1 MKQNPEVR
9 FGEGRLARARRGLV
23 AASVVVALAVVGLVA
38 AAPLLRDHSQQRL
51 EQRAGREVTA
61 TAQRT
66 RTRLLA
72 DPAAGQA
79 TLRGIADRADGV
91 EVLNVETGTTGVR
104 LVFRV
109 RVAKTAS
116 SVFGWQRATADG
128 CFAQVVGPGSN
139 PAGLERMPC
148 PS

>member
-1 MKQNPEVR
+1 MR
-9 FGEGRLARARRGLV
+9 FGGGRSAWTRHGLIAGAV
-23 AASVVVALAVVGLVA
+23 AVVLTAVGTVA
-38 AAPLLRDHSQQRL
+38 TPLLRDRSQQRL
-51 EQRAGREVTA
+51 EQRAAREVIA
-61 TAQRT
+61 TAQWT
-66 RTRLLA
+66 RTQLLA

-91 EVLNVETGTTGVR
+91 EVLTLETGAAGVR

-116 SVFGWQRATADG
+116 SVFGWQRATAYG
-128 CFAQVVGPGSN
+128 CFAQVVGSGPG
-139 PAGLERMPC
+139 PAALERVPC